1 MTVPVM
7 TIVRAT
13 VLLALLAM
21 TGCQAVIVAAGRP
34 SEDVSRWTT
43 YRVEVGAQ
51 TVQFSIPPGES
62 REVSAFTIPARI
74 DLTRAD
80 LFDETLAGP
89 ALLSRM
95 WDYRESRF
103 VAVDGSLSAGI
114 SVNRSD
120 RPLDSLDALKAAVED
135 ANKLYVMKMYA
146 EEGRR
151 RASNKPVRFDPVRV
165 ADRDA
170 WSVTYELSEPR
181 YVVPFDRYHYLGI
194 SLRSSGFSRA
204 DWRADAQ
211 AAADAILK
219 LIRIESQ

>member
-1 MTVPVM
+1 MMKVC
-7 TIVRAT
+7 AT
-13 VLLALLAM
+13 VLLALLALA
-21 TGCQAVIVAAGRP
+21 GCQAVVTAAGRP
-34 SEDVSRWTT
+34 SADISRWMT

-51 TVQFSIPPGES
+51 IVQFSIPPGES
-62 REVSAFTIPARI
+62 REISAFTIPTRI
-74 DLTRAD
+74 DPSRAD

-103 VAVDGSLSAGI
+103 VVVDGSLSAGI
-114 SVNRSD
+114 TVNRSD

-135 ANKLYVMKMYA
+135 ADKLYVGKMYA

-151 RASNKPVRFDPVRV
+151 RASDKPVRFDPVRI

-170 WSVTYELSEPR
+170 WRVTYEISGSH

-194 SLRSSGFSRA
+194 SLRSGGFTRD
-204 DWRADAQ
+204 DWRADAN
-211 AAADAILK
+211 AAAGAILK
-219 LIRIESQ
+219 SIRIESQ